1 MGIEDVASFAACT
14 QMEDR
19 ATIRS
24 ILSRTKV
31 GREFGNPSGVALGRP
46 ELNHEV
52 LALDPA
58 ALPQA

>member
-1 MGIEDVASFAACT
+1 MGIEDVASFAGCT
-14 QMEDR
+14 NMEDR

-24 ILSRTKV
+24 TLSRTKSA
-31 GREFGNPSGVALGRP
+31 FWKPSGLALGRP
-46 ELNHEV
+46 ELNQNV